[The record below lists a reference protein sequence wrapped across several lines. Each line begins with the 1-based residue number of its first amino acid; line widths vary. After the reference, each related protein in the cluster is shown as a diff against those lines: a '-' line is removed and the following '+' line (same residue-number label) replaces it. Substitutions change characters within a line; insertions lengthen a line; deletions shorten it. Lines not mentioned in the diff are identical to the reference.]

1 VPVLI
6 YVAKHT
12 NTSGELDL
20 GGAGLTAITLFV
32 SGTLIDRTF
41 LKYIGRH
48 CVAILRPAGF
58 SARGNVVIG
67 TGPYFDE
74 GEEGPNKDSCVTK
87 EGLWLV
93 DSAKAAVSQLP
104 NNSKVQHDGKES
116 GIGPEVPRSK
126 WVKLSLISCITGR
139 VDLRRFQMSGKRLPE
154 KGLFL
159 IRRPRSSEI

>member
-74 GEEGPNKDSCVTK
+74 IHMDGYRVLP
-87 EGLWLV
+87 GLTHN
-93 DSAKAAVSQLP
+93 A
-104 NNSKVQHDGKES
+104 
-116 GIGPEVPRSK
+116 PENE
-126 WVKLSLISCITGR
+126 LSPWA
-139 VDLRRFQMSGKRLPE
+139 M
-154 KGLFL
+154 
-159 IRRPRSSEI
+159 